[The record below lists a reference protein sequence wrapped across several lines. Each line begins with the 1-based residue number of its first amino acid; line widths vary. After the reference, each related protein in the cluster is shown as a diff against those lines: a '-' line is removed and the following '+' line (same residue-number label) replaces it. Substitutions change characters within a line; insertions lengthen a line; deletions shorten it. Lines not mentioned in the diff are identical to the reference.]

1 MAHPYKNLRENKVER
16 SRVSHIT
23 KGYAS
28 GGSVKNVA
36 TKAIAAHRAEHQA
49 MSDDSPMAKRA
60 NGGRVGKKATTVV
73 NVITQAPQPQ
83 PPAPPP
89 MMAPPPPPPPGPPP
103 GMGGPPPGAPP
114 MGAGPGGPPPGMPMR
129 AKGGRVNKGT
139 KVFAEGKREG
149 TQVSHTPGK
158 NDTDDMKRPGMKM
171 HPKVVTFATGGG
183 VVSFRAGG
191 GGVKTPPPGGEV
203 REPLVVDPNGPL
215 GKALIRRKPMGS
227 YPGVKWEEDRR
238 AKGGRINAPATGGM
252 GPKLKGGAESGP
264 GRLAKTK
271 RTHHGSQV

>member
-1 MAHPYKNLRENKVER
+1 MAHPYQNLRENKVER
-16 SRVSHIT
+16 SRVSQIT

-49 MSDDSPMAKRA
+49 MADDSPMAKRA

-73 NVITQAPQPQ
+73 NVITQAPAQ

-103 GMGGPPPGAPP
+103 GMGGPPPGPPP

-129 AKGGRVNKGT
+129 AHGGRVNKGT
-139 KVFAEGKREG
+139 KVFEASKREG
-149 TQVSHTPGK
+149 TKVTHDKGK
-158 NDTDDMKRPGMKM
+158 NDLNDIHRPKQI
-171 HPKVVTFATGGG
+171 TFATGGG
-183 VVSFRAGG
+183 VVSFKTR
-191 GGVKTPPPGGEV
+191 GGVPLPKPRPAG
-203 REPLVVDPNGPL
+203 REPQPTDLYAPDQ
-215 GKALIRRKPMGS
+215 
-227 YPGVKWEEDRR
+227 VKRLER
-238 AKGGRINAPATGGM
+238 AKGGRINPPATGGM
-252 GPKLKGGAESGP
+252 GPKLKGGAGSGP
-264 GRLAKTK
+264 GRLALTK